1 MHNINVL
8 TTQKEI
14 DRISSNWQALL
25 DIMPDM
31 VFIFRVDHLIAYMNP
46 SAVAKF
52 GTLCDKYCHD
62 TLCANKQCTSVCP
75 LGFAS
80 RNEHTEPL
88 METKIGDVSVE
99 FSFVK
104 FHGYLGDDLVLVVMR
119 DISIRKMHEQEITQ
133 FNTNIEKILR
143 QKIHDLAE
151 SEKNRAHLLDE
162 FEDLKSQLFE
172 GRPVDDMIGSSN
184 KMHRLRKM
192 IAQVAKTDATVLV
205 SGESGTGKELAANL
219 IRNLSVRKDKPFLT
233 VNCNTL
239 SDSLLESEL
248 FGYEKGAFT
257 GATSRRKGKFEI
269 INTGT
274 IFLDE
279 IGDISPRMQGLLL
292 RVLQNGEIM
301 RVGGNEAIKVD
312 LRIIAATNVDLAKAV
327 QDGRFRL
334 DLYYR
339 LNIININIPALRSRP
354 EDIPELANYFLKFYC
369 KTFNKRVKPL
379 CPAVLKLLHDYHWPG
394 NIRELETV
402 IQRAVLMARDNII
415 IEENV
420 VFDSK
425 PIREKHPAPAHS
437 SLLQSESILKGGRSL
452 KDILA
457 EVEKKLL
464 SDVLKI
470 HSGNVQEAASF
481 LQVGKTTLYDKMKA
495 FGLVK
500 KANQTS

>member
-1 MHNINVL
+1 MHNINVFI
-8 TTQKEI
+8 TQKEI
-14 DRISSNWQALL
+14 DRITSNWQALL

-52 GTLCDKYCHD
+52 GNLCDKYCHD
-62 TLCANKQCTSVCP
+62 TLCANQKCTSVCP
-75 LGFAS
+75 LGFATRS
-80 RNEHTEPL
+80 EHTEPL
-88 METKIGDVSVE
+88 METRIGNVSVE

-104 FHGYLGDDLVLVVMR
+104 FNGYLGDDLVLVVMR
-119 DISIRKMHEQEITQ
+119 DITLRKMHEQEISE
-133 FNTNIEKILR
+133 FNTNIENILR
-143 QKIHDLAE
+143 QKIQDLAE
-151 SEKNRAHLLDE
+151 SEKNRAHLLNE

-172 GRPVDDMIGSSN
+172 GRPVDDMVGSSN

-219 IRNLSVRKDKPFLT
+219 IRNLSARSDKPFIT

-269 INTGT
+269 VNTGT

-292 RVLQNGEIM
+292 RVLQNGEVM
-301 RVGGNEAIKVD
+301 RVGGNEVIKVD

-354 EDIPELANYFLKFYC
+354 EDIPELANYFLKYYC

-379 CPAVLKLLHDYHWPG
+379 CQAVLNLLHDYHWPG

-402 IQRAVLMARDNII
+402 IQRAVLMAKDSAI
-415 IEENV
+415 IEENI

-425 PIREKHPAPAHS
+425 PIREDHLGQPHTLAPKTK
-437 SLLQSESILKGGRSL
+437 SLLKGGRSL

-457 EVEKKLL
+457 EVEKEVV

-470 HSGNVQEAASF
+470 HSGNVQEAATF
-481 LQVGKTTLYDKMKA
+481 LQVGKTTLYDKMKT

-500 KANQTS
+500 KVPQAS